1 MYVCTLCISIYTH
14 RYDKCARCSVCGPCH
29 GFQCHQELDRLRR
42 QCQKRS
48 LENLFAD
55 GRRSSVRGNPGGPR
69 SPIFRLT
76 GWGKVDAGW
85 IDFPRSWIL
94 KAGIPNNNHSW
105 PVQGCQVDMSGL
117 TQYCHSGITAW
128 RSSKMMG
135 PWVNLLVPHSDIPSP
150 ISTKTVL
157 GLAVC

>member
-1 MYVCTLCISIYTH
+1 MLKYVVLMWQHAMVFSAT
-14 RYDKCARCSVCGPCH
+14 SVRTP
-29 GFQCHQELDRLRR
+29 QELDRLRR

-55 GRRSSVRGNPGGPR
+55 GRRSSVRGSPGGPR

-94 KAGIPNNNHSW
+94 KAGIISNNNHSW
-105 PVQGCQVDMSGL
+105 PVEGCQVDMSGL